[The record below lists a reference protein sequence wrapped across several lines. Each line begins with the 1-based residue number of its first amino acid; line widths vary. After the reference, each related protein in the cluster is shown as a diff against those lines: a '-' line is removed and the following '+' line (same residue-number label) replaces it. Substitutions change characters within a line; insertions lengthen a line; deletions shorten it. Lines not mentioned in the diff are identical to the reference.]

1 MQAVPGLRVGP
12 EAALLRGTVAELF
25 DCVDGEVARWKGQ
38 NSATGI
44 YVDRLGAYLADAA
57 LMIGAGFRAARGSS
71 GLWVSMGLAAALGVV
86 LLKASTD
93 LVDVARARRGLPVA
107 DDEATRPRS
116 AGLASARR
124 PASAF
129 KIHRIT
135 NGIEASLVL
144 LAVAVVDLFMG
155 SIEAT
160 RVTVLA
166 IAVITW
172 VMVVAHLASIL
183 SSSRLR

>member
-1 MQAVPGLRVGP
+1 MLFQLF
-12 EAALLRGTVAELF
+12 LLF
-25 DCVDGEVARWKGQ
+25 DCVDGEVARWRRQ

-57 LMIGAGFRAARGSS
+57 LMVGAGFRAAHDASNQ
-71 GLWVSMGLAAALGVV
+71 WVSVGLAAALGVV

-93 LVDVARARRGLPVA
+93 LVDVARARRGLSLA

-116 AGLASARR
+116 TGLASIRR
-124 PASAF
+124 LASAF

-144 LAVAVVDLFMG
+144 LAVAVVDAVVG
-155 SIEAT
+155 SREPTQVA
-160 RVTVLA
+160 VLT
-166 IAVITW
+166 IAVVTW
-172 VMVVAHLASIL
+172 VMVAAHLASIL
-183 SSSRLR
+183 SSSRLH